1 MKVSELF
8 EAIEPMV
15 NQVEV
20 AEETALFMLGSDKE
34 TNCGAIKGNIKT
46 MTIMLVEQ
54 MLKEKDIEMIIM
66 AAAEAFV
73 DVLVAE
79 KDEKGQQQKLS

>member
-1 MKVSELF
+1 
-8 EAIEPMV
+8 
-15 NQVEV
+15 
-20 AEETALFMLGSDKE
+20 
-34 TNCGAIKGNIKT
+34 
-46 MTIMLVEQ
+46 